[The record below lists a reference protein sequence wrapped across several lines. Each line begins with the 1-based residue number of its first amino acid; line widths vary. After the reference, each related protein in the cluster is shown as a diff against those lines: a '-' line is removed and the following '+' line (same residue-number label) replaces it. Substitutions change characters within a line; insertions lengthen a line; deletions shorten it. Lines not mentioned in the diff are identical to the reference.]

1 MKILKDINIDNK
13 TVLLRVDFNVPTDET
28 GAVTD
33 TARIA
38 ETKPTIEYLRQH
50 NAKIVIMAH
59 FGRPKGQVVEKLRF
73 KNIVPT
79 ISTVLGVEVKY
90 VAEELGEGAGDG
102 GKGIGSGVEGL
113 VKALQPGEVFLLEN
127 IRFYPGEETNDP
139 AFAKQL
145 AALGDVYVN
154 DAFGAAHRAHAS
166 TAGVAAY
173 LPHAAGSLMQKE
185 VEELT
190 KVSDHPVAPVVAII
204 GGAKISTKIALIKN
218 LLPKVDSIL
227 LGGAL
232 ANTLLLAQQHPV
244 GKSLVE
250 GDLIASVKGL
260 LSDKVCIPEDVVVAK
275 TISEQAE
282 ARVVPV
288 VAVEADDIILDIG
301 PATIKAY
308 VAKIAQAKTIL
319 WNGPMGMFEF
329 ESFAMG
335 TFQVARAVAESGAY
349 SVLGGGE
356 TVSAIHQ
363 LGLADKVSFVS
374 TGGGAML
381 EFLEGK
387 VLPGIAALN

>member
-1 MKILKDINIDNK
+1 MQTLRDLNLDNK
-13 TVLLRVDFNVPTDET
+13 TVLLRVDFNVPVDDA
-28 GAVTD
+28 GVVTD
-33 TARIA
+33 TARIV
-38 ETKPTIEYLRQH
+38 ETKPTIQYLCDH
-50 NAKIVIMAH
+50 GAKVVIMAH

-73 KNIVPT
+73 QQIVPT
-79 ISTVLGVEVKY
+79 IQQVLGVEVNY
-90 VAEELGEGAGDG
+90 IPEELQGL
-102 GKGIGSGVEGL
+102 GSRVEGM
-113 VKALQPGEVFLLEN
+113 VKQLKSGEVFLLEN
-127 IRFYPGEETNDP
+127 IRFYPGEEANDP

-145 AALGDVYVN
+145 ADLGDVYVN

-166 TAGVAAY
+166 TAGVAEY
-173 LPHAAGSLMQKE
+173 LPHAAGLLMQKE

-190 KVSDHPVAPVVAII
+190 KVLQQPVAPVVAII
-204 GGAKISTKIALIKN
+204 GGAKISTKLALIKN

-232 ANTLLLAQQHPV
+232 ANTLLLAKQQPI

-250 GDLIASVKGL
+250 ADLIDTVKGL
-260 LSDKVCIPEDVVVAK
+260 LSEKLFIPEDVVVAK
-275 TISEQAE
+275 SISDQAQ

-288 VAVEADDIILDIG
+288 AAVEPDDYILDIG
-301 PATIKAY
+301 PATVQKYIAQ
-308 VAKIAQAKTIL
+308 IAQAKTIL

-329 ESFAMG
+329 KAFSAG
-335 TFQVARAVAESGAY
+335 TFGVAQAVADSTAY

-363 LGLADKVSFVS
+363 LGLADQTSFVS

-387 VLPGIAALN
+387 VLPGIAALA